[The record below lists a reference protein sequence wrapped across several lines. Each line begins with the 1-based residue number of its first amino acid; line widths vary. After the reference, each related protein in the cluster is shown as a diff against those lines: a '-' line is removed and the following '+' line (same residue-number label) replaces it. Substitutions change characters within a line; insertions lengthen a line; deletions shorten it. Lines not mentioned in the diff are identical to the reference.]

1 MGVGGFI
8 SPPDEYFKQ
17 AAQIVHNYGGKY
29 ISDEV
34 QTGAGR
40 GGGDFLM
47 TRELGIDADLVTLA
61 KGFGNGAAIGAV
73 LMKSDV
79 AQSMQGKVYFNTFAA
94 DPYPAMQ
101 AKLTLDVI
109 REEGM
114 IENAKA
120 MGQVLRDGLHE
131 LAKTHSLIGDVRG
144 RGLLLGIELV
154 KDRKTKAYA
163 TEEAI
168 QFMDECQQRGL
179 LVGKGGA
186 MGNVIRIAPPLSIRR
201 DQVDLLLQVMDESFH
216 ALKKSGF

>member
-1 MGVGGFI
+1 MSSV
-8 SPPDEYFKQ
+8 
-17 AAQIVHNYGGKY
+17 
-29 ISDEV
+29 
-34 QTGAGR
+34 
-40 GGGDFLM
+40 
-47 TRELGIDADLVTLA
+47 
-61 KGFGNGAAIGAV
+61 
-73 LMKSDV
+73 
-79 AQSMQGKVYFNTFAA
+79 
-94 DPYPAMQ
+94 
-101 AKLTLDVI
+101 
-109 REEGM
+109 

-120 MGQVLRDGLHE
+120 MGQVLRNGLHE